1 MSYFTKLPPITKS
14 ISLITSLHCRSFHS
28 TQLQHSKLTESEVRK
43 YSDILEIPYNAS
55 DSRLKKAFYKKSKE
69 THPDLNKSENASQ
82 QFEKV
87 SEAYEKLLAHRKV
100 ILGQSATPYISN
112 RSIKDIRTSWRPREK
127 RKPYEK
133 NNYSQTFASAD
144 PDYNESK
151 SSSFKRTTAFDYL
164 DNTYKTMLKRDSLR
178 HAKNKA
184 TKKNASKDS
193 KNDCVIQ

>member
-1 MSYFTKLPPITKS
+1 M
-14 ISLITSLHCRSFHS
+14 
-28 TQLQHSKLTESEVRK
+28 
-43 YSDILEIPYNAS
+43 
-55 DSRLKKAFYKKSKE
+55 
-69 THPDLNKSENASQ
+69 
-82 QFEKV
+82 
-87 SEAYEKLLAHRKV
+87 AHRKV
-100 ILGQSATPYISN
+100 ILGQSATSYISN

-144 PDYNESK
+144 QDYNESK

-178 HAKNKA
+178 HARTKA
-184 TKKNASKDS
+184 IRKNASKDS